1 MTNEKDTSMD
11 SIKTNILTPDH
22 WVRLLFMIL
31 FGVVLQVT
39 SIVVGVVVVLQF
51 IFALITG
58 SDNTNL
64 RQLGASLT
72 TYIAQTLSF
81 LTYNSE
87 EKPFPFSDWPD
98 SKDS

>member
-11 SIKTNILTPDH
+11 SIKTNILTPDY